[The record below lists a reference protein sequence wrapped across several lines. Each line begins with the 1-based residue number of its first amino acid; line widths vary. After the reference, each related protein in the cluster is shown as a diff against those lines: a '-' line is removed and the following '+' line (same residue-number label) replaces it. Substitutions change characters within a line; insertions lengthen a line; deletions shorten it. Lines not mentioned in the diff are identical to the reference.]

1 VNRPTLAEASFSSGS
16 PFLAASCLFFELG
29 TLVVVVVLEVLAVLD
44 DEIPSDGS
52 LRRHPQRVL
61 ELDVRA
67 LDDGVRLSYVLLDAL
82 DRGAVALPQLPDG
95 FGDDL
100 AQIRALFD
108 SERAVLEA
116 ARVLVRALSL
126 VEDLEDGALLDRRL
140 QVLGD
145 DVFVVVVVLADG
157 VAYSF
162 DARPLLL
169 GADLAD
175 GVEDPARPHRLG
187 HLLRFAH
194 R

>member
-1 VNRPTLAEASFSSGS
+1 VNRPTLARRRFHLVV
-16 PFLAASCLFFELG
+16 PFGRLLPLLRAG

-100 AQIRALFD
+100 AQIRTLFD
-108 SERAVLEA
+108 PERAVLEA
-116 ARVLVRALSL
+116 ARGPCTSSV
-126 VEDLEDGALLDRRL
+126 
-140 QVLGD
+140 
-145 DVFVVVVVLADG
+145 
-157 VAYSF
+157 
-162 DARPLLL
+162 PC
-169 GADLAD
+169 
-175 GVEDPARPHRLG
+175 
-187 HLLRFAH
+187 
-194 R
+194 